1 VHTRI
6 IPRTRISPMQR
17 VIHVPSTQG
26 IVVTVVQLL
35 QHHFVV
41 FDLLRMASFLP
52 ELVLLIDLVPQFEV
66 LKFL

>member
-1 VHTRI
+1 
-6 IPRTRISPMQR
+6 MQR